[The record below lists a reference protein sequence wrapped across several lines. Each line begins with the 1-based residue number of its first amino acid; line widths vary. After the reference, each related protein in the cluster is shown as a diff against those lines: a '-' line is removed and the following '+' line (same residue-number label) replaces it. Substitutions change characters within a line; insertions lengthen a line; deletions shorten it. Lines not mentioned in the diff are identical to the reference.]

1 MLLLLLAAEEEWEF
15 GDLLFGFEVFWFVFG
30 GEPLAVDL
38 IDAFLF
44 AGTKDWSDTL
54 LFSIFSLM
62 VSTEGEAATAGG
74 CTLGRRGCML
84 KFILQYSSDYAK
96 GMNVIRKEG
105 NYKTKRNE
113 EGDTCAK

>member
-1 MLLLLLAAEEEWEF
+1 MLLAVDEEWEF

-30 GEPLAVDL
+30 GGALAVDL

-54 LFSIFSLM
+54 LFSIFSLI

-96 GMNVIRKEG
+96 GTNVIRKEG
-105 NYKTKRNE
+105 I
-113 EGDTCAK
+113 

>member
-1 MLLLLLAAEEEWEF
+1 MGELLLVAAEEEWEF
-15 GDLLFGFEVFWFVFG
+15 GDLLFGCEVFWFVFG
-30 GEPLAVDL
+30 GGPPLAVDL

-84 KFILQYSSDYAK
+84 KFILQLCFDYAK
-96 GMNVIRKEG
+96 KERMS
-105 NYKTKRNE
+105 YERREKNE
-113 EGDTCAK
+113 KE